1 MSNRRRTFL
10 KMLAASPL
18 LGCAG
23 NYSNGETGGSSSGGG
38 SSDNA
43 GSSST
48 GGAPGTSGSSGAGGS
63 RALMPGGE
71 SAGNVSAISVGTLRV
86 LPNLPIVL
94 GRDAQGLY
102 AMTITCPHQGCA
114 VTPQA
119 SGLYCPCHGSRFDS
133 NGSVINGPARS
144 PLVHFA
150 VSVDAAGNITVY
162 PASQV
167 ASGVR
172 TMVG

>member
-18 LGCAG
+18 VGCSA
-23 NYSNGETGGSSSGGG
+23 NYTTYGDTGGSSSSGG

-43 GSSST
+43 GT
-48 GGAPGTSGSSGAGGS
+48 GGASGTSGSSGAGGS
-63 RALMPGGE
+63 RVSMPGGE
-71 SAGNVSAISVGTLRV
+71 PAGNVNTISIGTLKE
-86 LPNLPIVL
+86 LPNLPIIL

-133 NGSVINGPARS
+133 SGSVINGPARS